1 MTAYVLYWLIAANLI
16 AFALMVIDKRRADK
30 GLWRIREATLL
41 DWARIGGAI
50 GTVAASRLV
59 RHKTRKQPFADD
71 MHFLFAMEVVLLA
84 LWAFGLFDPLLS
96 EAESKLGPFVSTALA
111 YLRAAT

>member
-1 MTAYVLYWLIAANLI
+1 
-16 AFALMVIDKRRADK
+16 
-30 GLWRIREATLL
+30 
-41 DWARIGGAI
+41 
-50 GTVAASRLV
+50 
-59 RHKTRKQPFADD
+59 